1 MSGGERRGTLGK
13 KVGTKWGKKLG
24 SERRVTRVD
33 AVEGFT

>member
-13 KVGTKWGKKLG
+13 KEGTKWGKKLG
-24 SERRVTRVD
+24 SDVRLTRVD